1 METAAHGVPP
11 DGRAPGAAF
20 DVQPLAADA
29 YSIRPPAVLDAF
41 TAPDLDGLLRE
52 LATRGARRLV
62 VDLSEA
68 TLIDSSGLGAL
79 LSGYIQL
86 RERGGALELIPGCR
100 EVMRAFELTGLDR
113 VFTGAAGVA

>member
-1 METAAHGVPP
+1 
-11 DGRAPGAAF
+11 
-20 DVQPLAADA
+20 
-29 YSIRPPAVLDAF
+29 VLDAF